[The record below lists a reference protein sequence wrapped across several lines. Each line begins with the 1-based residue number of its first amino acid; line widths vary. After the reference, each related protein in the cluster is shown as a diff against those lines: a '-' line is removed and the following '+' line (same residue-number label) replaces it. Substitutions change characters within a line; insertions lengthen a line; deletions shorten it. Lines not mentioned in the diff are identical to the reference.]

1 MAYDTVSIAWYIQLM
16 VKLGNISTSVIVTK
30 LRKLE
35 MYVLCWQQ
43 MGSILME

>member
-1 MAYDTVSIAWYIQLM
+1 M
-16 VKLGNISTSVIVTK
+16 VMLGNISMRVIVIK

-35 MYVLCWQQ
+35 MYGLRWQQ